1 MSKATQASELWTNLR
16 IYQNTARIPK
26 TTASSPLLTLRTVAA
41 LFEDPVGVLVLLVGA
56 EVPLADDADV
66 VALDVD
72 ELDSDLLVDV
82 WLVAEVSDLVV
93 VELVSVEEEEEVAE
107 EVELE
112 VVVGEADGEELA
124 DVTELE
130 PSTVMLSL

>member
-1 MSKATQASELWTNLR
+1 M
-16 IYQNTARIPK
+16 
-26 TTASSPLLTLRTVAA
+26 TLRTVAA
-41 LFEDPVGVLVLLVGA
+41 LAPFEDPVGVLVLLVGA

-82 WLVAEVSDLVV
+82 WLVAEVSELVV
-93 VELVSVEEEEEVAE
+93 VELVSVEEEEVEEE

-112 VVVGEADGEELA
+112 VVVGKADSEGLA
-124 DVTELE
+124 DSTELE
-130 PSTVMLSL
+130 PSTVILSL